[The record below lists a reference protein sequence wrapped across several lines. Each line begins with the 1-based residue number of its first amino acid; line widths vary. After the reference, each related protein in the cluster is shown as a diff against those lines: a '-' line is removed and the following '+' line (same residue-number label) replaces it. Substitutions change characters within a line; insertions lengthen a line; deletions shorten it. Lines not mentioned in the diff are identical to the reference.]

1 MDDKI
6 KIDLSI
12 TDETI
17 DSKKNTQA
25 RDWCFTVN
33 NPVQSEQEFL
43 TYLKTLPD
51 LRYVVFQR
59 EKAPETGTEHY
70 QGYSSLLNKNGLP
83 RLKSTFRKKQ

>member
-6 KIDLSI
+6 KVDLSVV
-12 TDETI
+12 DETA
-17 DSKKNTQA
+17 DNKRNSQA

-43 TYLKTLPD
+43 TFLQSLPD

-59 EKAPETGTEHY
+59 EKGNF
-70 QGYSSLLNKNGLP
+70 L
-83 RLKSTFRKKQ
+83 